1 MLDLLFDPSKGLG
14 LTIVRYN
21 IGGGADLSFD
31 TNLRPFGDIPGIK
44 PRGPNAAYDWSA
56 DKQQRDVLFGARDR
70 GANVFEAFSN
80 SPPSWMSIS
89 GSVTGAGNMDLL
101 FVSMSFVCSEMS
113 SRTRAWQP
121 FKQAQFVVSCGN
133 YHTDKEKLFLFT
145 RCK

>member
-1 MLDLLFDPSKGLG
+1 VLDLLFDPSKGLG

-21 IGGGADLSFD
+21 RGGGADLSFD

-80 SPPSWMSIS
+80 SPPSWMTLS
-89 GSVTGAGNMDLL
+89 GSVTGA
-101 FVSMSFVCSEMS
+101 
-113 SRTRAWQP
+113 
-121 FKQAQFVVSCGN
+121 
-133 YHTDKEKLFLFT
+133 
-145 RCK
+145 